1 MVCDDSKFADIIIHH
16 FCRNDGNDS
25 NDGMVIGA
33 AWLKQLYST
42 QPMLNLWWLLADQ
55 EEFIVM

>member
-1 MVCDDSKFADIIIHH
+1 MVRARTSWMVCDDSKFADIIIHH

-33 AWLKQLYST
+33 AWLKQLYGT
-42 QPMLNLWWLLADQ
+42 CW
-55 EEFIVM
+55 IYGGY